1 MSRPA
6 GRRVLAYFNV
16 AAAAVGLLASGCGD
30 RGAVTFDIT
39 APTNALYN
47 PVAPPATVS
56 EYDIRT
62 ASGTVIGIA
71 SAVQSSS
78 ESSEGRLP
86 LGALMPSEDPVDV
99 YVTALSGGS
108 LIGEARIRDVTIK
121 SGRTAHYEADLRKP
135 LIFVGAA
142 LPAEST
148 AGNMT
153 KAVQILDPD
162 TSTNLSGS
170 GRANP
175 LNGMTAGAVS
185 WDGKFLF
192 AANGATLGAFDTGT
206 GTLVAG
212 TLTLPFSPTRL
223 AAAPRNQ
230 ALVALDPGAGGNGS
244 LAIIGDIAGLA
255 ANPASAAISSVA
267 LPGQI
272 ARAVA
277 FAPDGSKMYVLT
289 GGTTIDPCSP
299 GVMAAPNAIVVVGI
313 DGTVAGTFTL
323 PGFISDVTVDPAT
336 GTLVLADATSGEIS
350 TLDLTA
356 ATPGPV
362 GPAKLLGGLQCPSAV
377 RVVDGVAFAV
387 TSTRDTTQDNA
398 FVLER
403 VTLSSGSGTALSF
416 IGPTYLVPFVSTPSA
431 NGNIEA
437 VNMTVR
443 PTSIE
448 AYELAITPDG
458 NRAEFAT
465 RAHYVE
471 KGTNFGL
478 SGQSCT
484 ANFDIVEYG
493 LYAVDVRTG
502 NASYTQRSQIVVA
515 GADDCIDCGSGIN
528 AVAVLCDSIA
538 GDRPAG
544 LAAAFGP

>member
-1 MSRPA
+1 MSR
-6 GRRVLAYFNV
+6 
-16 AAAAVGLLASGCGD
+16 LASGCALCLLSVAAACGN

-39 APTNALYN
+39 APTNNLYN

-71 SAVQSSS
+71 SAVQSSGN
-78 ESSEGRLP
+78 SSQGRLP
-86 LGALMPSEDPVDV
+86 LGALMPSAAPVDV

-121 SGRTAHYEADLRKP
+121 SGRTVAYEADLRKP

-142 LPAEST
+142 LPAETTS
-148 AGNMT
+148 GNSV
-153 KAVQILDPD
+153 KAVQILDPNA
-162 TSTNLSGS
+162 STDLSAG
-170 GRANP
+170 GHTIAA
-175 LNGMTAGAVS
+175 MTAGAVS
-185 WDGKFLF
+185 WDGRFLF
-192 AANGATLGAFDTGT
+192 LANGGQLGAFDTGSGT
-206 GTLVAG
+206 GVAG
-212 TLTLPFSPTRL
+212 MLTLPFSPTRL
-223 AAAPRNQ
+223 AVAPRDQ
-230 ALVALDPGAGGNGS
+230 ALVALDPGNGRDGS
-244 LAIIGDIAGLA
+244 LALVSDLAGLA
-255 ANPASAAISSVA
+255 ANPAQATVRSVT
-267 LPGQI
+267 LTGQV

-289 GGTTIDPCSP
+289 GGTTVDPCSP
-299 GVMAAPNAIVVVGI
+299 GVTAPNNAIVVVDI
-313 DGTVAGTFTL
+313 DGTIGGTFTL

-336 GTLVLADATSGEIS
+336 GTLVLADATSGQIS
-350 TLDLTA
+350 TLDLSG
-356 ATPGPV
+356 ATPGAV
-362 GPAKLLGGLQCPSAV
+362 GPAKLTGGLQCPSAV
-377 RVVDGVAFAV
+377 RVVDGVAFVV
-387 TSTRDTTQDNA
+387 TSTRDTTQANA
-398 FVLER
+398 FMLQR
-403 VTLSSGSGTALSF
+403 VPLASGISTALSF

-431 NGNIEA
+431 NGNIQA
-437 VNMTVR
+437 VNMSVR

-471 KGTNFGL
+471 KGTDFTL
-478 SGQSCT
+478 SDQACT

-502 NASYTQRSQIVVA
+502 NASYTMRSQIVVA
-515 GADDCIDCGSGIN
+515 GANDCIDCGTGLN
-528 AVAVLCDSIA
+528 AVQVLCDSIA